1 MGGDLSDERGE
12 IMRRVLTTYLAVLLF
27 LSLGFFGLGALASV
41 GAAELRDPMQ
51 PPPQALRKMRQA
63 QAPKQPLAVKPKAD
77 QPKPKTLQL
86 TSILFSS
93 DRKIAIIDDQM
104 LQIGDRIGNARLV
117 RLTRDSAR
125 LVRNG
130 KTINLSLDE
139 GVGTIRRPGV
149 ESDL

>member
-1 MGGDLSDERGE
+1 
-12 IMRRVLTTYLAVLLF
+12 MRRVLTTYLAVLLL

-63 QAPKQPLAVKPKAD
+63 LAAQQPQVVKPKVD
-77 QPKPKTLQL
+77 QPKPKPLQL
-86 TSILFSS
+86 TSILFSGE
-93 DRKIAIIDDQM
+93 RKIAIIDDQM
-104 LQIGDRIGNARLV
+104 LQVGDRIGSARLV

-130 KTINLSLDE
+130 RTINLSLDE
-139 GVGTIRRPGV
+139 GVGTIRRPSVG
-149 ESDL
+149 SDL

>member
-1 MGGDLSDERGE
+1 
-12 IMRRVLTTYLAVLLF
+12 MRRVLTTYLTVLVF
-27 LSLGFFGLGALASV
+27 LSLCFFGLGALASV

-51 PPPQALRKMRQA
+51 PPPLALTKMRQA
-63 QAPKQPLAVKPKAD
+63 LAAKQPKVVKPKVD
-77 QPKPKTLQL
+77 QPKPKPLQL

-93 DRKIAIIDDQM
+93 ERKIAIIDDQM
-104 LQIGDRIGNARLV
+104 LQVGDRIGNARLV

-130 KTINLSLDE
+130 RTINLSLDE
-139 GVGTIRRPGV
+139 GIGTIRRPGV

>member
-1 MGGDLSDERGE
+1 
-12 IMRRVLTTYLAVLLF
+12 MRRVLTRYLAVLLF
-27 LSLGFFGLGALASV
+27 LSLGFVGLGALASV
-41 GAAELRDPMQ
+41 NAAELRDPMQ
-51 PPPQALRKMRQA
+51 PPPLALRKMRQA
-63 QAPKQPLAVKPKAD
+63 VAATQPQVVKPKAD
-77 QPKPKTLQL
+77 QPKPKPLQL

-104 LQIGDRIGNARLV
+104 LQVGDRIGNARLV

-130 KTINLSLDE
+130 RTINLSLDE
-139 GVGTIRRPGV
+139 DVGAIRRSNV

>member
-1 MGGDLSDERGE
+1 
-12 IMRRVLTTYLAVLLF
+12 MRRVLTTYLAVLVF

-51 PPPQALRKMRQA
+51 PPPLALRKMRQA
-63 QAPKQPLAVKPKAD
+63 VAAQQPKVVKPKVDKPA
-77 QPKPKTLQL
+77 PKTLQL
-86 TSILFSS
+86 TSILISS
-93 DRKIAIIDDQM
+93 DRRIAIIDDQM
-104 LQIGDRIGNARLV
+104 LQVGDRIGNARLV

-130 KTINLSLDE
+130 KTINLSL
-139 GVGTIRRPGV
+139 GKTVGAIRRPTD